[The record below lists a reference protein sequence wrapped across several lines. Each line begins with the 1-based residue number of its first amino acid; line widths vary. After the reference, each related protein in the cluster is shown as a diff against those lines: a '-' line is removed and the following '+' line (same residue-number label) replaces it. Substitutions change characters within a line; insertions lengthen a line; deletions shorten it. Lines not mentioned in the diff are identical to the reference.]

1 MKKFKWIVW
10 SILFAWTLKVSYYHY
25 IYYTESFPFRYT
37 SIADHILKN
46 ERTKLFSAHDKSFME
61 DGHILDD
68 EFTKLEV
75 IAHFETGLFEMNI
88 NTDLDITKAKQL
100 LVDVL

>member
-1 MKKFKWIVW
+1 
-10 SILFAWTLKVSYYHY
+10 
-25 IYYTESFPFRYT
+25 
-37 SIADHILKN
+37 
-46 ERTKLFSAHDKSFME
+46 ME
-61 DGHILDD
+61 NGLIFDD

-100 LVDVL
+100 LVYVL